1 MKKMNKKGFTL
12 VELLAVIVIL
22 ALIMA
27 IAVVSMSGI
36 MTSARNSTFKET
48 AVQIINGVQQQLT
61 LANELLPGSEG
72 FAGSSDTGRD
82 YFFTKQIIEK
92 GGDTSPL
99 GGNIKYAAI
108 TDNSDTSTKAA
119 WPKKAGSVLA
129 RKIGNMDIYRAKDGD
144 NQCGQNKDSFVRVKY
159 NGSNFQYS
167 ICLSTDAANKYI
179 DVTNGTL
186 EKLLDNNDLS
196 MILPA

>member
-48 AVQIINGVQQQLT
+48 TVQIINGVQQQLT

-72 FAGSSDTGRD
+72 FTAGGDGRD

-99 GGNIKYAAI
+99 GGNIKYATI
-108 TDNSDTSTKAA
+108 TDNSDTSTNAT
-119 WPKKAGSVLA
+119 WPKKAGSLLA
-129 RKIGNMDIYRAKDGD
+129 RKIGNMDIYRAKDGK
-144 NQCGQNKDSFVRVKY
+144 NACGQNKDSFVRVKY
-159 NGSNFQYS
+159 NGSNFEYS
-167 ICLSTDAANKYI
+167 ICLSTDGTNKYI